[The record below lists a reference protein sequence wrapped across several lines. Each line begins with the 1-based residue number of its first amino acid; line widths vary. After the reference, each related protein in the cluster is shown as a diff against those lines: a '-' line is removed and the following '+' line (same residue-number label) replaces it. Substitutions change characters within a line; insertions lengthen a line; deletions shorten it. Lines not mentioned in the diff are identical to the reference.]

1 MMSAAG
7 MESVTDPPF
16 DLIQSFSNDKWWQ
29 WLDRLCLQV
38 QSLGLTASLSIHDFY
53 NSSTTSSLAYSEDS
67 LQYLAVSSSVC
78 TCICVSVCLS
88 LCGVYFF

>member
-7 MESVTDPPF
+7 MESVTEPPF

-38 QSLGLTASLSIHDFY
+38 QSLGLMASLPSMTFTIP
-53 NSSTTSSLAYSEDS
+53 AQ
-67 LQYLAVSSSVC
+67 LQV
-78 TCICVSVCLS
+78 
-88 LCGVYFF
+88 